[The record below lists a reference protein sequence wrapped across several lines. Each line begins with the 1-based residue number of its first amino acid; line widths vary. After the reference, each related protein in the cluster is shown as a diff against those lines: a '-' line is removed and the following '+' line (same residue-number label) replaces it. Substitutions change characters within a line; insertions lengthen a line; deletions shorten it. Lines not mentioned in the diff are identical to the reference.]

1 MSDLTLQDGTEITFN
16 LRAITLKE
24 WTGMFNPKES
34 ETRTDKTLAKACG
47 MEWKDFEKICFED
60 YRIILDAFFKRCRE
74 PLNPPNL
81 QSAPS

>member
-1 MSDLTLQDGTEITFN
+1 MPDLTLQDGREITFN

-24 WTGMFNPKES
+24 WTGIFNPRES

-47 MEWKDFEKICFED
+47 IEWKEFEKICLED

-74 PLNPPNL
+74 PLSNPNSP
-81 QSAPS
+81 SAPS